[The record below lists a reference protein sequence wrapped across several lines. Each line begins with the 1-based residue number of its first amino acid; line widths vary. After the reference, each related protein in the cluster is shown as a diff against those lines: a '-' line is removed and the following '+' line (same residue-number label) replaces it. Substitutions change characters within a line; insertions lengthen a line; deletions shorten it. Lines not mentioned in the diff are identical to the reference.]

1 MIRTLTLDL
10 LRVCL
15 SSLLSLALF
24 FSVAI
29 SPKAE
34 TKKAIIE
41 SRVSEL
47 SYQVSLSLSDKPELN
62 VVSKINFRLI
72 ESEQPLTLALRQ
84 AQVSSFI
91 INGHKIYPNYDGEQF
106 TLSPR
111 LLENGSNTLEINY
124 RVALTTEKSGMSR
137 VIDRL
142 DQHIYLY
149 SNFDEE
155 SVSQLLPIFNQGNKA
170 SFQFNITAPKSW
182 TIITTQA
189 ETELISKGEF
199 NLWQFPPSPEL
210 TPYQLPLYAG
220 PFQIWHNT
228 TTELPLRLIARQSV
242 KDAIDSELWFS
253 NAHNAL
259 TKFTQQYGQPYPN
272 DKLDLIIKPSPLATS
287 SKIGVGS
294 FNERDLTPSDEDKF
308 AQQSLTSQIDY
319 QVSMQWLNTL
329 NVVEQ
334 SEAGELARSSLR
346 ESLASY
352 MAIQAQA
359 DTGEYSPIWHQFF
372 LNQKQIAYEQDELY
386 ALPLAG
392 KAPAMSPFKGAAILK
407 QLEYQF
413 TSRHFRQTLTE
424 LLDSQNGSL
433 TLADFINKLAA
444 DEKPPHNQSQDK
456 TQLQAIAG
464 HIKVDFSCADK
475 RINSFT
481 VLQSPASG
489 MSKELNNKLD
499 TQRVTLGLYTKGRR
513 QLHRNLD
520 AAITYQGAETQIN
533 RLIGVRCPDLVYP
546 NDHDWGYVKVEL
558 DPKSMDT
565 AKLELSTLEDPLLKS
580 MLWQTLWES
589 VLDGKLPLDQFL
601 GAVFI
606 NLPQEQNPEVLAQVL
621 KLLIKSKTYLEQMQ
635 PMHLSYT
642 RSALKG
648 MAQMSLRKTMFYNQN
663 PALQKQWFN
672 AYIQLATNTQALDH
686 LQQLI
691 EGSAHINGLVLTQA
705 MRWSIVKQI
714 NRYDHIKAKKLL
726 LTEQKNDD
734 SETGKLSF
742 IAAQASRPEANI
754 KRRWLTRIQSDE
766 RIAPAI
772 IEQVIPNLYPKEQA
786 ELSAMTAELR
796 LTKLNELNSRKTPE
810 FMDLYAKH
818 LIPAQCNYRG
828 IETLEKVLKEYVNFP
843 LTALQKRKLSKTSQ
857 EALLSAYQ
865 DEVRCV
871 RIKERL
877 LH

>member
-1 MIRTLTLDL
+1 MDL
-10 LRVCL
+10 LRLSL

-24 FSVAI
+24 FSIAI

-34 TKKAIIE
+34 TKRAIIE

-47 SYQVSLSLSDKPELN
+47 SYQVSLSLIDKPELHG
-62 VVSKINFRLI
+62 VSKINFKLT
-72 ESEQPLTLALRQ
+72 ESEQPLTLALSQ

-111 LLENGSNTLEINY
+111 LLESGNNTIEIHY
-124 RVALTTEKSGMSR
+124 RVALDSDKSGMSR
-137 VIDRL
+137 VIDPL

-149 SNFDEE
+149 SNFNEE

-182 TIITTQA
+182 TVITTEA

-199 NLWQFPPSPEL
+199 NLWQFPASPEL
-210 TPYQLPLYAG
+210 LPYQLPLYAG

-228 TTELPLRLIARQSV
+228 TTELPLRLISRQSV
-242 KDAIDSELWFS
+242 KDTIDSELWFS
-253 NAHNAL
+253 SVHNAL
-259 TKFTQQYGQPYPN
+259 AKFTQQYGQPYPSN
-272 DKLDLIIKPSPLATS
+272 KFDLIIKPSSLAIS

-294 FNERDLTPSDEDKF
+294 FNEQDLTPSDEDKF

-319 QVSMQWLNTL
+319 QVSMQWLNKL

-359 DTGEYSPIWHQFF
+359 DTGEYSPIWHQFY

-386 ALPLAG
+386 ALSLAG
-392 KAPAMSPFKGAAILK
+392 KTPAMSPFKGAAILK
-407 QLEYQF
+407 QLEHQF
-413 TSRHFRQTLTE
+413 TSRHFRQTLTD
-424 LLDSQNGSL
+424 LLSTQSEHL

-444 DEKPPHNQSQDK
+444 SEKPLNSPQDK
-456 TQLQAIAG
+456 AQLQATAA

-475 RINSFT
+475 RITSFT
-481 VLQSPASG
+481 VLQSSASD
-489 MSKELNNKLD
+489 MNKELSNKLN

-520 AAITYQGAETQIN
+520 VAITYQGAKTQIN

-580 MLWQTLWES
+580 LLWQTLWES

-621 KLLIKSKTYLEQMQ
+621 ELLIKSKTYLEQMQ

-648 MAQMSLRKTMFYNQN
+648 MAQMSLRKTMFYNQS

-672 AYIQLATNTQALDH
+672 AYIQLTTNTQSLDH

-691 EGSAHINGLVLTQA
+691 EGSAHINGLTLTQA

-726 LTEQKNDD
+726 LAEQKND
-734 SETGKLSF
+734 SSQSGKLSF
-742 IAAQASRPEANI
+742 VAAQASRPEANI

-766 RIAPAI
+766 RISPVI

-796 LTKLNELNSRKTPE
+796 LTRLSELDSRKTPE

-818 LIPAQCNYRG
+818 LIPAQCSYRG
-828 IETLEKVLKEYVNFP
+828 IATLEKALKEYANLS
-843 LTALQKRKLSKTSQ
+843 LTALQKRKLSQTSQ
-857 EALLSAYQ
+857 EALLRAYL

>member
-1 MIRTLTLDL
+1 LDL
-10 LRVCL
+10 LRLSL

-34 TKKAIIE
+34 TKRAIIE

-47 SYQVSLSLSDKPELN
+47 SYQVSLSLIDKPELHG
-62 VVSKINFRLI
+62 VSKINFKLT
-72 ESEQPLTLALRQ
+72 ESEQPLTLALSQ

-111 LLENGSNTLEINY
+111 LLESGSNTIEIHY
-124 RVALTTEKSGMSR
+124 RVALDSEKSGMSR
-137 VIDRL
+137 VIDPL

-182 TIITTQA
+182 TVITTQA

-199 NLWQFPPSPEL
+199 NLWQFPASPEL
-210 TPYQLPLYAG
+210 LPYQLPLYAG

-228 TTELPLRLIARQSV
+228 TTELPLRLISRQSV
-242 KDAIDSELWFS
+242 KDTIDSELWFS
-253 NAHNAL
+253 SAHNAL
-259 TKFTQQYGQPYPN
+259 AKFTQQYGQPYPN
-272 DKLDLIIKPSPLATS
+272 NKFDLIIKPSSLTIS

-294 FNERDLTPSDEDKF
+294 FNEQDLTPSDEDKF

-319 QVSMQWLNTL
+319 QVSMQWLNKL

-359 DTGEYSPIWHQFF
+359 DAGEYSPIWHQFY
-372 LNQKQIAYEQDELY
+372 LKQKQIAYEQDELY
-386 ALPLAG
+386 ALSLAG
-392 KAPAMSPFKGAAILK
+392 KTPAMSPFKGAAILK

-413 TSRHFRQTLTE
+413 TSRHFRQTLTD
-424 LLDSQNGSL
+424 LLSSQSEHL
-433 TLADFINKLAA
+433 TLADFINKLASS
-444 DEKPPHNQSQDK
+444 EKPLNSPQDK
-456 TQLQAIAG
+456 AQLQATAA

-475 RINSFT
+475 RITSFT
-481 VLQSPASG
+481 VLQSSASD
-489 MSKELNNKLD
+489 MNKDLSNKLN

-520 AAITYQGAETQIN
+520 VAITYQGAKTQIN

-580 MLWQTLWES
+580 LLWQTLWES

-621 KLLIKSKTYLEQMQ
+621 ELLIKSKTYLEQMQ

-648 MAQMSLRKTMFYNQN
+648 MAQMSLRKTMFYNQS

-672 AYIQLATNTQALDH
+672 AYIQLATNTQSLDH

-691 EGSAHINGLVLTQA
+691 EGSTHINGLTLTQA

-726 LTEQKNDD
+726 LAEQKND
-734 SETGKLSF
+734 SSQSGKLSF
-742 IAAQASRPEANI
+742 VAAQASRPEANI

-766 RIAPAI
+766 RISPAI

-796 LTKLNELNSRKTPE
+796 LTRLSELDSRKTPE

-818 LIPAQCNYRG
+818 LIPAQCSYRG
-828 IETLEKVLKEYVNFP
+828 IATLEKALKEYTNFS
-843 LTALQKRKLSKTSQ
+843 LTALQKRKLSQTSQ
-857 EALLSAYQ
+857 EALLSAYL

>member
-1 MIRTLTLDL
+1 MDL
-10 LRVCL
+10 LRLSL

-24 FSVAI
+24 FSIAI

-34 TKKAIIE
+34 TKRAIIE

-47 SYQVSLSLSDKPELN
+47 SYQVSLSLIDKPELHG
-62 VVSKINFRLI
+62 VSKINFKLT
-72 ESEQPLTLALRQ
+72 ESEQPLTLALSQ

-111 LLENGSNTLEINY
+111 LLESGNNAIEIHY
-124 RVALTTEKSGMSR
+124 RVALGSEKSGMSR
-137 VIDRL
+137 VTDPL

-155 SVSQLLPIFNQGNKA
+155 NVSQLLPIFNQDNKA

-182 TIITTQA
+182 TVITTQA
-189 ETELISKGEF
+189 ETKLISKGEF
-199 NLWQFPPSPEL
+199 NLWEFPASPEVL
-210 TPYQLPLYAG
+210 PYQLPLYAG

-228 TTELPLRLIARQSV
+228 TTELPLRLISRQSV
-242 KDAIDSELWFS
+242 KGAIDSEQWFS
-253 NAHNAL
+253 SAHNAL
-259 TKFTQQYGQPYPN
+259 AKFTQQYGQPYLSN
-272 DKLDLIIKPSPLATS
+272 KFDLIIKPSSLATS

-294 FNERDLTPSDEDKF
+294 FNEQDLTPSDEDKF
-308 AQQSLTSQIDY
+308 AQQNLTSQIDY

-359 DTGEYSPIWHQFF
+359 DTGEYSPIWHQFY

-386 ALPLAG
+386 ALSLAG
-392 KAPAMSPFKGAAILK
+392 KTPAMSPFKGAAILK

-413 TSRHFRQTLTE
+413 TSRHFRQTLTD
-424 LLDSQNGSL
+424 LLSAQSDSL

-444 DEKPPHNQSQDK
+444 SEKPLNSPQDK
-456 TQLQAIAG
+456 AQLQAMAA

-481 VLQSPASG
+481 VLQSSASD
-489 MSKELNNKLD
+489 MSKELSNKLN

-520 AAITYQGAETQIN
+520 VAITYQGAETQIN

-580 MLWQTLWES
+580 LLWQTLWES

-606 NLPQEQNPEVLAQVL
+606 NLPQEQNPEVLDQVL

-635 PMHLSYT
+635 PMHLNYT
-642 RSALKG
+642 RSAIKG
-648 MAQMSLRKTMFYNQN
+648 MGQMSLRKTMFYNQS

-672 AYIQLATNTQALDH
+672 AYIQLATDTQSLDH

-691 EGSAHINGLVLTQA
+691 EGSAHINGLTLTQT

-726 LTEQKNDD
+726 LAEQKNDD
-734 SETGKLSF
+734 SEIGKLSF
-742 IAAQASRPEANI
+742 VAAQASRPEANI

-766 RIAPAI
+766 RIEPKI

-796 LTKLNELNSRKTPE
+796 LTKLSELDSRKTPE
-810 FMDLYAKH
+810 FIDLYAKH
-818 LIPAQCNYRG
+818 LIPAQCSYRG
-828 IETLEKVLKEYVNFP
+828 IATLEKALKEYANFP
-843 LTALQKRKLSKTSQ
+843 LTAVQKRNLSRPSQ
-857 EALLSAYQ
+857 EALLSAYL